1 MINLD
6 KIQSMWQEDCKID
19 IDNMHEESIK
29 VPQLHSKYHEILN
42 NLILL
47 RTKAQKIQK
56 SVRHERYEY
65 YSGKADP
72 EVYEKEPFPKK
83 VRDKDALIRYMDADD
98 RVSDANLKVEYYD
111 VMINYTESILKQIS
125 IVHIKSKIQLNG
137 INSKLDLHD
146 PLNYQKE
153 KRGLCYDRLRTI
165 CVS

>member
-29 VPQLHSKYHEILN
+29 IPQLHSKYHEILN

-56 SVRHERYEY
+56 SIRHERYEY

-72 EVYEKEPFPKK
+72 EVYEREPFPKK

-125 IVHIKSKIQLNG
+125 NRTYQIK
-137 INSKLDLHD
+137 NSIEWHKF
-146 PLNYQKE
+146 QA
-153 KRGLCYDRLRTI
+153 GFT
-165 CVS
+165 

>member
-47 RTKAQKIQK
+47 RTKAQNIQK

-98 RVSDANLKVEYYD
+98 RVSEANLKVEYYD

-125 IVHIKSKIQLNG
+125 NRTYQIK
-137 INSKLDLHD
+137 NSIEWHKF
-146 PLNYQKE
+146 QA
-153 KRGLCYDRLRTI
+153 GFT
-165 CVS
+165 

>member
-72 EVYEKEPFPKK
+72 DVYEREPFPKK

-125 IVHIKSKIQLNG
+125 NRTYQIK
-137 INSKLDLHD
+137 NSIEW
-146 PLNYQKE
+146 Q
-153 KRGLCYDRLRTI
+153 
-165 CVS
+165 

>member
-72 EVYEKEPFPKK
+72 DVYEREPFPKK

-98 RVSDANLKVEYYD
+98 RVSDANLKVEYYG

-125 IVHIKSKIQLNG
+125 NRTYQIK
-137 INSKLDLHD
+137 NSIEWHKF
-146 PLNYQKE
+146 QA
-153 KRGLCYDRLRTI
+153 GFT
-165 CVS
+165 

>member
-72 EVYEKEPFPKK
+72 DVYEREPFPKK

-125 IVHIKSKIQLNG
+125 NRTYQIK
-137 INSKLDLHD
+137 NSIEWHKFQAG
-146 PLNYQKE
+146 Y
-153 KRGLCYDRLRTI
+153 T
-165 CVS
+165 

>member
-29 VPQLHSKYHEILN
+29 IPQLHSKYHEILN

-72 EVYEKEPFPKK
+72 EVYEREPFPKK

-125 IVHIKSKIQLNG
+125 NRTYQIK
-137 INSKLDLHD
+137 NSIEWHKF
-146 PLNYQKE
+146 QA
-153 KRGLCYDRLRTI
+153 GFT
-165 CVS
+165 

>member
-72 EVYEKEPFPKK
+72 EVYQREPFPKK
-83 VRDKDALIRYMDADD
+83 VRDKDALIRYMDADE
-98 RVSDANLKVEYYD
+98 RVSEANLKVEYYD

-125 IVHIKSKIQLNG
+125 NRTYQIK
-137 INSKLDLHD
+137 NSIEWHKF
-146 PLNYQKE
+146 QA
-153 KRGLCYDRLRTI
+153 GFT
-165 CVS
+165 

>member
-125 IVHIKSKIQLNG
+125 NRTYQIK
-137 INSKLDLHD
+137 NSIEWHKFQD
-146 PLNYQKE
+146 
-153 KRGLCYDRLRTI
+153 GFT
-165 CVS
+165 

>member
-29 VPQLHSKYHEILN
+29 IPQLHSKYHEILN

-65 YSGKADP
+65 YSGKSDP
-72 EVYEKEPFPKK
+72 EVYEREPFPKK

-125 IVHIKSKIQLNG
+125 NRTYQIK
-137 INSKLDLHD
+137 NSIEWHKF
-146 PLNYQKE
+146 QA
-153 KRGLCYDRLRTI
+153 GFT
-165 CVS
+165 

>member
-72 EVYEKEPFPKK
+72 EVYDKEPFPKK
-83 VRDKDALIRYMDADD
+83 VRDKDALVRYMDADD

-125 IVHIKSKIQLNG
+125 NRTYQIK
-137 INSKLDLHD
+137 NSIEWHKF
-146 PLNYQKE
+146 QA
-153 KRGLCYDRLRTI
+153 GFT
-165 CVS
+165 

>member
-72 EVYEKEPFPKK
+72 EVYEREPFPKK

-111 VMINYTESILKQIS
+111 IMINYTESILKQIS
-125 IVHIKSKIQLNG
+125 NRTYQIK
-137 INSKLDLHD
+137 NSIEWHKF
-146 PLNYQKE
+146 QA
-153 KRGLCYDRLRTI
+153 GFT
-165 CVS
+165 

>member
-83 VRDKDALIRYMDADD
+83 VRDKDALIRYMEADD

-125 IVHIKSKIQLNG
+125 NRTYQIK
-137 INSKLDLHD
+137 NSIEWHKF
-146 PLNYQKE
+146 QA
-153 KRGLCYDRLRTI
+153 GFT
-165 CVS
+165 

>member
-29 VPQLHSKYHEILN
+29 VPPLHSKYHEILN

-125 IVHIKSKIQLNG
+125 NRTYQIK
-137 INSKLDLHD
+137 NSIEWHKF
-146 PLNYQKE
+146 QA
-153 KRGLCYDRLRTI
+153 GFT
-165 CVS
+165 

>member
-72 EVYEKEPFPKK
+72 DVYEREPFPKK

-98 RVSDANLKVEYYD
+98 RVSDDNLKVEYYD

-125 IVHIKSKIQLNG
+125 NRTYQIK
-137 INSKLDLHD
+137 NSIEWHKF
-146 PLNYQKE
+146 QA
-153 KRGLCYDRLRTI
+153 GFT
-165 CVS
+165 

>member
-1 MINLD
+1 MIDLD

-125 IVHIKSKIQLNG
+125 NRTYQIK
-137 INSKLDLHD
+137 NSIEWHKF
-146 PLNYQKE
+146 QA
-153 KRGLCYDRLRTI
+153 GFT
-165 CVS
+165 

>member
-29 VPQLHSKYHEILN
+29 VPQLNSKYHEILN

-125 IVHIKSKIQLNG
+125 NRTYQIK
-137 INSKLDLHD
+137 NSIEWHKF
-146 PLNYQKE
+146 QA
-153 KRGLCYDRLRTI
+153 GFT
-165 CVS
+165 

>member
-1 MINLD
+1 MINLE

-29 VPQLHSKYHEILN
+29 VPQLRSKYHEILN

-72 EVYEKEPFPKK
+72 EVYEREPFPKK

-98 RVSDANLKVEYYD
+98 RVSEANLKVEYYD

-125 IVHIKSKIQLNG
+125 NRTYQIK
-137 INSKLDLHD
+137 NSIEWHKF
-146 PLNYQKE
+146 QA
-153 KRGLCYDRLRTI
+153 GFT
-165 CVS
+165 

>member
-29 VPQLHSKYHEILN
+29 IPQLHSKYHEVMN

-72 EVYEKEPFPKK
+72 EVYEKEPFLKK
-83 VRDKDALIRYMDADD
+83 VRDKDALIRYMDADE
-98 RVSDANLKVEYYD
+98 RLSEANLKVEYYN
-111 VMINYTESILKQIS
+111 VMINYLESILKQIS
-125 IVHIKSKIQLNG
+125 NRTYQIK
-137 INSKLDLHD
+137 NSIEWHKF
-146 PLNYQKE
+146 QA
-153 KRGLCYDRLRTI
+153 GFA
-165 CVS
+165 

>member
-6 KIQSMWQEDCKID
+6 KIQSTWQEDCKID

-125 IVHIKSKIQLNG
+125 NRTYQIK
-137 INSKLDLHD
+137 NSIEWHKF
-146 PLNYQKE
+146 QA
-153 KRGLCYDRLRTI
+153 GFT
-165 CVS
+165 

>member
-72 EVYEKEPFPKK
+72 DVYEREPFPKK

-111 VMINYTESILKQIS
+111 VMINYTESILRQIS
-125 IVHIKSKIQLNG
+125 NRTYQIK
-137 INSKLDLHD
+137 NSIEWHKF
-146 PLNYQKE
+146 QA
-153 KRGLCYDRLRTI
+153 GFT
-165 CVS
+165 

>member
-72 EVYEKEPFPKK
+72 EVYEREPFPKK

-125 IVHIKSKIQLNG
+125 NRTYQIK
-137 INSKLDLHD
+137 NSIEWHKF
-146 PLNYQKE
+146 QA
-153 KRGLCYDRLRTI
+153 GFT
-165 CVS
+165 

>member
-47 RTKAQKIQK
+47 RTIAQKIQK

-72 EVYEKEPFPKK
+72 DVYEREPFPKK

-125 IVHIKSKIQLNG
+125 NRTYQIK
-137 INSKLDLHD
+137 NSIEWHKF
-146 PLNYQKE
+146 QA
-153 KRGLCYDRLRTI
+153 GFT
-165 CVS
+165 

>member
-72 EVYEKEPFPKK
+72 EVYEREPFPKK
-83 VRDKDALIRYMDADD
+83 VRDKDALIRYMDADH

-125 IVHIKSKIQLNG
+125 NRTYQIK
-137 INSKLDLHD
+137 NSIEWHKF
-146 PLNYQKE
+146 QA
-153 KRGLCYDRLRTI
+153 GFT
-165 CVS
+165 

>member
-72 EVYEKEPFPKK
+72 EVYERAPFPKK

-98 RVSDANLKVEYYD
+98 RVSEANLKVEYYD

-125 IVHIKSKIQLNG
+125 NRTYQIK
-137 INSKLDLHD
+137 NSIEWHKF
-146 PLNYQKE
+146 QA
-153 KRGLCYDRLRTI
+153 GFT
-165 CVS
+165 

>member
-1 MINLD
+1 MTNLD

-72 EVYEKEPFPKK
+72 EVYEREPFPKK

-125 IVHIKSKIQLNG
+125 NRTYQIK
-137 INSKLDLHD
+137 NSIEWHKF
-146 PLNYQKE
+146 QA
-153 KRGLCYDRLRTI
+153 GFT
-165 CVS
+165 

>member
-29 VPQLHSKYHEILN
+29 VPQLHSKYHEMLN

-47 RTKAQKIQK
+47 RTNAQKIQK
-56 SVRHERYEY
+56 SVRHQRYEY

-72 EVYEKEPFPKK
+72 EVYEREPFPKK

-111 VMINYTESILKQIS
+111 VMINCTESILKQIS
-125 IVHIKSKIQLNG
+125 NRTYQIK
-137 INSKLDLHD
+137 NSIEWHKF
-146 PLNYQKE
+146 QA
-153 KRGLCYDRLRTI
+153 GFT
-165 CVS
+165 

>member
-19 IDNMHEESIK
+19 IDNMHEESIN
-29 VPQLHSKYHEILN
+29 VPQLHSKYHDILN

-65 YSGKADP
+65 YSGQADP

-125 IVHIKSKIQLNG
+125 NRTYQIK
-137 INSKLDLHD
+137 NSIEWHKF
-146 PLNYQKE
+146 QA
-153 KRGLCYDRLRTI
+153 GFT
-165 CVS
+165 

>member
-72 EVYEKEPFPKK
+72 EVYEREPFPKK
-83 VRDKDALIRYMDADD
+83 VRDEDALIRYMDADD

-125 IVHIKSKIQLNG
+125 NRTYQIK
-137 INSKLDLHD
+137 NSIEWHKF
-146 PLNYQKE
+146 QA
-153 KRGLCYDRLRTI
+153 GFT
-165 CVS
+165 

>member
-125 IVHIKSKIQLNG
+125 NRTYQIKTQLNG

-146 PLNYQKE
+146 PPDYQKE
-153 KRGLCYDRLRTI
+153 ERSLCYDRLRTI

>member
-19 IDNMHEESIK
+19 IDNMHEVSIM

-72 EVYEKEPFPKK
+72 DVYEREPFPKK

-98 RVSDANLKVEYYD
+98 RVSDANLKVDYYD

-125 IVHIKSKIQLNG
+125 NRTYQIK
-137 INSKLDLHD
+137 NSIEWHKF
-146 PLNYQKE
+146 QA
-153 KRGLCYDRLRTI
+153 GFT
-165 CVS
+165 

>member
-56 SVRHERYEY
+56 NVRHERYEY

-98 RVSDANLKVEYYD
+98 RVSDANLKDEYYD

-125 IVHIKSKIQLNG
+125 NRTYQIK
-137 INSKLDLHD
+137 NSIEWHKF
-146 PLNYQKE
+146 QA
-153 KRGLCYDRLRTI
+153 GFT
-165 CVS
+165 

>member
-29 VPQLHSKYHEILN
+29 VPQLHSKYHETLN

-125 IVHIKSKIQLNG
+125 NRTYQIK
-137 INSKLDLHD
+137 NSIEWHKF
-146 PLNYQKE
+146 QA
-153 KRGLCYDRLRTI
+153 GFT
-165 CVS
+165 

>member
-56 SVRHERYEY
+56 SFRHERYEY

-125 IVHIKSKIQLNG
+125 NRTYQIK
-137 INSKLDLHD
+137 NSIEWHKF
-146 PLNYQKE
+146 QA
-153 KRGLCYDRLRTI
+153 GFT
-165 CVS
+165 